1 MTSTPE
7 DSGEIFKRDRGGRVR
22 VPKARREM
30 LLDEWERS
38 GGSAAQFADYVG
50 IKYSTLAN
58 WIQKRRKQAGLKA
71 SLLKPGAVDSGQS
84 RGHWVEAI
92 RERYA
97 KGFQRALRRLERGS
111 LKTLFQPTQSPS
123 FILPRSP
130 SGSSF
135 SPRPFFPRY
144 YYMPFVHA
152 IVLSMQAAHITN
164 QASLSA
170 Y

>member
-7 DSGEIFKRDRGGRVR
+7 DSGEIFKRDTKGRVR

-71 SLLKPGAVDSGQS
+71 SLLKP
-84 RGHWVEAI
+84 
-92 RERYA
+92 
-97 KGFQRALRRLERGS
+97 ERGS
-111 LKTLFQPTQSPS
+111 GLEPEPMVDGWKRSWKRIPSLKARRVRCG
-123 FILPRSP
+123 FILRQAPTVRLVMPERQDLPP
-130 SGSSF
+130 S
-135 SPRPFFPRY
+135 
-144 YYMPFVHA
+144 
-152 IVLSMQAAHITN
+152 
-164 QASLSA
+164 
-170 Y
+170 